1 MQRFIWSKR
10 TGVLTGFVA
19 CFTLL
24 LAIIVSP
31 GAAPTSAQDAEPT
44 ATPQTPI
51 WLAFSAVREAIEE
64 EESVNLT
71 TVARWQFF
79 QDNWEQPNS
88 QHPQNAA
95 GIDSCVS
102 TTPIIQARPIYHGW
116 TFQITALNGN
126 QYEGRISFDLDDIA
140 ICDIMTESVAP
151 TAVPNSQNPDTGDLP
166 DPVAGSGAAGD
177 FELGGHVVSFTGEA
191 FNAMNRSGMTWVK
204 KQLRTEW
211 GVQEGINYIN
221 AAKSNGFKILL
232 GVVGD
237 KNAVEQDLDGYAQ
250 DYATFVAALAEAG
263 ADAIEIWNE
272 PNIDREWPASQIS
285 GANYTR
291 LLAVS
296 YNAIKSRNPNTIV
309 VSGAPAPTGFF
320 GAAGCGAGGCN
331 DDVYMQ
337 QMANAGAAQYMDCL
351 GLHYNEGIV
360 SPGTFSGDP
369 RGEYP
374 TYYFESMTNRGAA
387 AFPNMPICYTELGY
401 LSAEGMGSGLPGGFA
416 WAQDTSLAEH
426 AAWLA
431 EAASRAAQRGDV
443 RMLIV
448 WNVNFTRWDS
458 DPMGG
463 YAIIRPDGSCPACD
477 ALGTVMGG

>member
-1 MQRFIWSKR
+1 MR
-10 TGVLTGFVA
+10 TGAVTGFVA
-19 CFTLL
+19 CLALL
-24 LAIIVSP
+24 LAVIAAP

-51 WLAFSAVREAIEE
+51 WLAFSEVRSAIEE

-79 QDNWEQPNS
+79 QDNWEQPNAE
-88 QHPQNAA
+88 HPQNAA

-102 TTPIIQARPIYHGW
+102 TTAIMQARPIYHGW

-126 QYEGRISFDLDDIA
+126 TYEGRISFDLDDVA
-140 ICDIMTESVAP
+140 ICDIMTASIAP
-151 TAVPNSQNPDTGDLP
+151 TAVPNSQNPETDGDLP
-166 DPVAGSGAAGD
+166 PPREGSGATGD
-177 FELGGHVVSFTGEA
+177 FELGGHVVSFTDGA

-237 KNAVEQDLDGYAQ
+237 KNAVANDLDGYAQ

-296 YNAIKSRNPNTIV
+296 YNAIKSKNPNTIV
-309 VSGAPAPTGFF
+309 ISGAPAPTGFF

-331 DDVYMQ
+331 DDVFMQ
-337 QMANAGAAQYMDCL
+337 QMANAGAAQYMDCV

-387 AFPNMPICYTELGY
+387 PFPNLPICYTELGY

-416 WAQDTSLAEH
+416 WAADTSLAEH

-431 EAASRAAQRGDV
+431 DAAARAAQRGDV